1 MNASLGSPRTISRR
15 RALALV
21 AATPLAAG
29 CAFDPSAI
37 RVGSKNF
44 TESFV
49 IAEIYAQS
57 LEAAGMR
64 VERLFNLGSTQI
76 AIAAM
81 ERGNIDLYPEYTGTA
96 LIDVLHLAPIA
107 EARAPPMP
115 SFRTRVQ
122 KGRYGIVW
130 LAPSPMNDSQALAT
144 TRDVAAR
151 YRLATLSDVARAAP
165 ELRFATIQ
173 EFLARPDGLPGLQRF
188 YGGFRFREV
197 RTYDIALKYRALLD
211 GKAEVAS
218 AFSTDGAIATDSL
231 VVLRD
236 DRHFWSAY
244 NVAPVVRAATL
255 AARPAIS
262 RVLDRVSPKITD
274 RAAQAMN
281 AAVERSQQDPADVA
295 AAFLRSID
303 PSTPLRMTK

>member
-1 MNASLGSPRTISRR
+1 VTPTVSRQ

-21 AATPLAAG
+21 ASAPLLAR
-29 CAFDPSAI
+29 CAFDPTAV

-57 LEAAGMR
+57 LEATGMR

-107 EARAPPMP
+107 NPQAAYAVV
-115 SFRTRVQ
+115 SRVFAQ
-122 KGRYGIVW
+122 RYGIVW
-130 LAPSPMNDSQALAT
+130 LEPSPMNDSQALAT
-144 TRDVAAR
+144 TRSIAAR
-151 YRLATLSDVARAAP
+151 NRLATLSDVARAAP
-165 ELRFATIQ
+165 NLRLATIQ

-188 YGGFRFREV
+188 YGGFHFRDV

-211 GKAEVAS
+211 GKADVAS
-218 AFSTDGAIATDSL
+218 AFTTDGAIATDQL
-231 VVLRD
+231 VILRD

-244 NVAPVVRAATL
+244 NVAPVIRQAAL
-255 AARPAIS
+255 AARPQIG
-262 RVLDRVSPKITD
+262 RVLDAVSPKITD
-274 RAAQAMN
+274 RAAAAMN
-281 AAVERSQQDPADVA
+281 AAVENTQADPADVA
-295 AAFLRSID
+295 AAFLKR
-303 PSTPLRMTK
+303 